1 MKPCKS
7 VQETSEEVLFIK
19 AQQITRQIHIHR
31 GLMPMLDNSS
41 IEAVSVENYEI
52 RFSRYDYMLILK
64 YLCMVSF
71 LTTLNIYK
79 DYFKGRQ
86 R

>member
-1 MKPCKS
+1 
-7 VQETSEEVLFIK
+7 
-19 AQQITRQIHIHR
+19 
-31 GLMPMLDNSS
+31 MLDNSS

-52 RFSRYDYMLILK
+52 RFSRSDYMLILK